1 MPEGIEEIINNE
13 EHGECHHGVEHR
25 RLVQAAGGVGG
36 EGATGMSDVYV
47 CVRVCVRVCG
57 VLSMQLCGVC
67 VCARMVFE
75 CVFVCTLCQFH
86 TKRMPTL
93 NPKP

>member
-1 MPEGIEEIINNE
+1 MKSTGNATTVLNIVTSSKLREG
-13 EHGECHHGVEHR
+13 
-25 RLVQAAGGVGG
+25 AGG
-36 EGATGMSDVYV
+36 EGATGKSDVHL